1 MIQAFYTG
9 LNGMQTSSYGI
20 DIISDNL
27 ANTSTVGYRGY
38 TYEFS
43 SLFEEA
49 LVTANTSSS
58 NTIGTGSILQA
69 TPMMET
75 LGSFSLTDRSTDLA
89 LLGDGWFGIQEG
101 DDQIYTR
108 DGSFTFD
115 SNNDLVTVDGYHVL
129 GTMGGNI
136 NGDVLTSTLDSIP
149 LGDVETQE
157 ELSFPQS
164 LTYPVEP
171 TTVAT
176 FSGNIG
182 TTSDVR
188 TMSAGVVDSQSNNNE
203 LKLEYTLA
211 PTQNPP
217 GTQWNV
223 VATTQSLDG
232 LSIYDT
238 QTGIVSFDESGSL
251 VSSTLSTIDNN
262 GTQVAIDLGSNFTGV
277 VSISNLD
284 ISSSSSAN
292 GTIAG
297 DLAGYEINKNGEVIA
312 IFTNGRQSSVGK
324 VAVYHFPND
333 QGLDRLNGSRFAE
346 SSNSGQPIFYQD
358 ENGQNVTGVDITNY
372 KLETSN
378 VDMTYGLTELIILQR
393 SYDANSKSITTADE
407 MMQKALDMDA

>member
-129 GTMGGNI
+129 GK
-136 NGDVLTSTLDSIP
+136 
-149 LGDVETQE
+149 
-157 ELSFPQS
+157 
-164 LTYPVEP
+164 
-171 TTVAT
+171 
-176 FSGNIG
+176 IG
-182 TTSDVR
+182 RASCRERVFR
-188 TMSAGVVDSQSNNNE
+188 
-203 LKLEYTLA
+203 
-211 PTQNPP
+211 
-217 GTQWNV
+217 
-223 VATTQSLDG
+223 
-232 LSIYDT
+232 
-238 QTGIVSFDESGSL
+238 
-251 VSSTLSTIDNN
+251 
-262 GTQVAIDLGSNFTGV
+262 
-277 VSISNLD
+277 
-284 ISSSSSAN
+284 
-292 GTIAG
+292 
-297 DLAGYEINKNGEVIA
+297 
-312 IFTNGRQSSVGK
+312 
-324 VAVYHFPND
+324 AV
-333 QGLDRLNGSRFAE
+333 
-346 SSNSGQPIFYQD
+346 
-358 ENGQNVTGVDITNY
+358 
-372 KLETSN
+372 
-378 VDMTYGLTELIILQR
+378 
-393 SYDANSKSITTADE
+393 
-407 MMQKALDMDA
+407 